1 MESRAKK
8 PTGLVSRRSVLAG
21 AVGAAALA
29 GTRGAIAQNYPSKLI
44 TLVVPYAAGG
54 STDVIARVIAEK
66 LRTLLG
72 TSVIVEN
79 KPGAGGVIG
88 AAAVARSQP
97 NGSTLLMAPSGAM
110 ALVPLTQKEPPFDAV
125 KDFTPVAAM
134 HKYELFLYSRTKG
147 GYRSLEELAAAHKAG
162 KSITMALSGHGN
174 STHYCSFLLG
184 QEMGIN
190 FIHVPYNGGAP
201 SILSILKGEVD
212 VGFLPGADAQ
222 AQVDSGDVRAF
233 LVTSKTRS
241 KAFPDVPTI
250 SDAGLKEPELDVWMG
265 LFGPSGL
272 PEEIVGTV
280 SRAVSAIYDSGVLD
294 KHLGTS
300 TRMSGSPTE
309 LAASLASDIV
319 KYRRFIEAAGFLRD
333 QK

>member
-1 MESRAKK
+1 MESIAANTAV
-8 PTGLVSRRSVLAG
+8 PVSRRSVLTATLGG
-21 AVGAAALA
+21 ATLI

-44 TLVVPYAAGG
+44 SLVVPYAAGG

-79 KPGAGGVIG
+79 KPGAGGIIG

-110 ALVPLTQKEPPFDAV
+110 ALVPLTLKESPFDAI

-134 HKYELFLYSRTKG
+134 HKYELFLYSRTNG
-147 GYRSLEELAAAHKAG
+147 GYRSLDELASAHRAG
-162 KSITMALSGHGN
+162 KPITMALSGHGN

-184 QEMGIN
+184 QEMGIQ

-201 SILSILKGEVD
+201 AILSILKGEVD
-212 VGFLPGADAQ
+212 IGFLPAADAQ
-222 AQVDSGDVRAF
+222 SQVDSGDVRAL

-241 KAFPDVPTI
+241 AAFPDAPTI
-250 SDAGLKEPELDVWMG
+250 TAAGLKEPEIDVWMG

-272 PEEIVGTV
+272 PQDIVGEV

-309 LAASLASDIV
+309 LATSLASDIV